1 VSPFGA
7 DEGSGRTLTFFL
19 SSDRGVYS
27 SSALELLSRR
37 LVVPRGGVRRFFPFI
52 SHGLSN
58 TRCSPLAS
66 FSI

>member
-1 VSPFGA
+1 VSPFEA
-7 DEGSGRTLTFFL
+7 DEGSGRTLTFCI

-27 SSALELLSRR
+27 SLALELISRR

-52 SHGLSN
+52 SPRLSN
-58 TRCSPLAS
+58 ARCSPLAS